1 MLPRLPRHVWTLLAG
16 ESLASVGTGLT
27 LPFLLIYL
35 HDGRGLD
42 MPVAAAAL
50 AWLAAVGLVGNP
62 LGGWLADRIGAR
74 RTVTGGLLLVSG
86 ASLGI
91 AFVREPWHAFAAT
104 GVFGLGAAVVWPAQ
118 DTLLAALAGAA
129 ARTQAFATGYATM
142 NIGIG
147 CGTVLGALIA
157 DAGAPATLA
166 SLFVLQALTFLAYAG
181 VTTRLPDPRAAAPP
195 AGAPDRG
202 WRAVREDRS
211 MLRLLPVVVVLFAAG
226 YAQLGVAFPAYA
238 TGAGSVGSSVL
249 ALAFAANTL
258 VIVAAQLPV
267 SRLLE
272 HRRRT
277 RVLALA
283 AAIWATAWLT
293 ALAAGQVGAT
303 VGFVV
308 ALAIFGLGET
318 VLAPALGP
326 LVNDLAPEDL
336 RGRYNGASAL
346 ASTGGFMLGPIV
358 AGAAL
363 GTGHGGAL
371 LLGLAGACILAAP
384 AAVSLERHLP
394 VSANRSAVVA

>member
-35 HDGRGLD
+35 HDARGLA

-74 RTVTGGLLLVSG
+74 RTLTGGLLLVSG

-91 AFVREPWHAFAAT
+91 ASVRDPWHAFAAT
-104 GVFGLGAAVVWPAQ
+104 GAFGLGAAVVWPAQ
-118 DTLLAALAGAA
+118 DTLLAALAGVAS
-129 ARTQAFATGYATM
+129 RTQAFATRYATM
-142 NIGIG
+142 NAGIG
-147 CGTVLGALIA
+147 LGTLLGALIA
-157 DAGAPATLA
+157 DAAAPDTLA
-166 SLFVLQALTFLAYAG
+166 LLFLLQALTFLAYAG
-181 VTTRLPDPRAAAPP
+181 ITTRLPDPRPAPTP

-202 WRAVREDRS
+202 WRAVREDRT
-211 MLRLLPVVVVLFAAG
+211 MLRLLPVVVVFFAAG

-238 TGAGSVGSSVL
+238 TEAGSVGSSAL

-283 AAIWATAWLT
+283 GTFWAIAWLT
-293 ALAAGQVGAT
+293 AVAAGQLGAT
-303 VGFVV
+303 AGFVL
-308 ALAIFGLGET
+308 ALALFGLGET

-326 LVNDLAPEDL
+326 LVNDLAPEEL

-346 ASTGGFMLGPIV
+346 ASTGGFVLGPLV

-363 GTGHGGAL
+363 GTGHGGVLLVCLAL
-371 LLGLAGACILAAP
+371 ACILAAR
-384 AAVSLERHLP
+384 AALGLERHVPLR
-394 VSANRSAVVA
+394 ANRSAVAA